1 MPTCA
6 QGLSVSVMGNSGN
19 DIFGAFWL
27 LLCVLRA
34 WGLLVLLVHLFAH
47 KTWVTLVCLPLGT
60 SFWRITFVTTGGNVR
75 QLIKSPAFIFGFM
88 IISSMGSHIC

>member
-1 MPTCA
+1 
-6 QGLSVSVMGNSGN
+6 MGFLAS
-19 DIFGAFWL
+19 
-27 LLCVLRA
+27 LLCLA
-34 WGLLVLLVHLFAH
+34 CLEAASFAGPPFAQ